1 MFETVIIVERVDL
14 RGLCS
19 ASLTPETTESD
30 GVEHTGRFLEVGF
43 PSWKK

>member
-19 ASLTPETTESD
+19 ASLTLREDRERWS
-30 GVEHTGRFLEVGF
+30 
-43 PSWKK
+43 